1 MENNNFGQ
9 VKISNDV
16 IATIAGLAALEVE
29 DVETITT
36 FTDKL
41 LKNNNGVKIQIEE
54 EDVNLDIKHDRFR
67 NIYTRYSFKDTRKCK
82 KYC

>member
-16 IATIAGLAALEVE
+16 VATIAGLAALEVE
-29 DVETITT
+29 GVETNTT
-36 FTDKL
+36 FTDKI
-41 LKNNNGVKIQIEE
+41 LKNNGVKIQI
-54 EDVNLDIKHDRFR
+54 DDRLWC
-67 NIYTRYSFKDTRKCK
+67 IYTRDSFKNSRKCK